1 MVSFIALIRG
11 GSKIITTTNWQELH
25 SAVQEFLTV
34 KQLAC
39 LAQWRIQEFT
49 LFYAILISYKNLQD

>member
-11 GSKIITTTNWQELH
+11 GAKIITTTNWQELH

-39 LAQWRIQEFT
+39 LDPVAYLGIYF
-49 LFYAILISYKNLQD
+49 ILCYFNLL